1 MLQFLVGF
9 RKFTVMICFLIAM
22 IVFRVL
28 DLINGAEFSQ
38 NLQLSVVAYFAT
50 NIGEHIINATKKWL
64 KVKIEGQGG
73 PNV

>member
-1 MLQFLVGF
+1 
-9 RKFTVMICFLIAM
+9 M